1 MSIFEPILARL
12 NEEGGRY
19 VVVGGLAVVFHGHAR
34 LTVDLDLV
42 VDLAPDAARRT
53 IAALLA
59 IGLQPLAPVDAF
71 EFADATKRR
80 QWIDEKGMR
89 VFSLFDPAQ
98 PLRTVDLFVESPLD
112 FEELWRDSE
121 SVQLRSTAI
130 HVASI
135 PHLIRLKRLAGRSQD
150 RDDVARLEE
159 IQRQKDRTPGD

>member
-19 VVVGGLAVVFHGHAR
+19 VVVGGLAVVLHGHAR

-42 VDLAPDAARRT
+42 VDLAPQSARRT
-53 IAALLA
+53 IAVLIAL
-59 IGLQPLAPVDAF
+59 GFRPLAPVDAF
-71 EFADATKRR
+71 EFADGAKRR

-89 VFSLFDPAQ
+89 VFSLYHPDQA
-98 PLRTVDLFVESPLD
+98 LRSVDLFVESPVD

-121 SVQLRSTAI
+121 LVPLRSTAV

-135 PHLIRLKRLAGRSQD
+135 PHLIRMKELAGRSQD
-150 RDDVARLEE
+150 REDIERLAE
-159 IQRQKDRTPGD
+159 IQRRKGRPRDE

>member
-1 MSIFEPILARL
+1 MSIFEPILTRL

-19 VVVGGLAVVFHGHAR
+19 VVVGGLAVVLHGHAR

-42 VDLAPDAARRT
+42 VDLAPEAARRT

-59 IGLQPLAPVDAF
+59 VGLRPLAPVDAS
-71 EFADATKRR
+71 EFAESSKRR

-89 VFSLFDPAQ
+89 VFSLFDPEQ

-121 SVQLRSTAI
+121 IVQLRSTAI

-135 PHLIRLKRLAGRSQD
+135 PHLIQMKELAGRRQD
-150 RDDVARLEE
+150 RYDVEKLKE
-159 IQRQKDRTPGD
+159 IQRQKGRPSHD

>member
-19 VVVGGLAVVFHGHAR
+19 VVVGGLAVVLHGHAR

-42 VDLAPDAARRT
+42 VDLTPDAARRT

-59 IGLQPLAPVDAF
+59 IGLRPLAPVDAF

-89 VFSLFDPAQ
+89 VFSLFDPAL

-135 PHLIRLKRLAGRSQD
+135 PHLIGLKRLAGRSQD
-150 RDDVARLEE
+150 RDDIARLEE
-159 IQRQKDRTPGD
+159 IQRQKGRTVGG